1 MPAPARRRKNR
12 RPIRGSDPVGF
23 VLRKY
28 DRRRGEYV
36 FYRSRPG
43 GHVEFGQ
50 LQMADTFEHRADAV
64 KTAAAHSD
72 WLDVIPKSKG
82 A

>member
-1 MPAPARRRKNR
+1 M
-12 RPIRGSDPVGF
+12 GF

-28 DRRRGEYV
+28 DRRRGECV

-43 GHVEFGQ
+43 GTVEFGP
-50 LQMADTFEHRADAV
+50 LQWADTFEHRADAV
-64 KTAAAHSD
+64 RTAAGYD
-72 WLDVIPKSKG
+72 GWLDVIPKPKG